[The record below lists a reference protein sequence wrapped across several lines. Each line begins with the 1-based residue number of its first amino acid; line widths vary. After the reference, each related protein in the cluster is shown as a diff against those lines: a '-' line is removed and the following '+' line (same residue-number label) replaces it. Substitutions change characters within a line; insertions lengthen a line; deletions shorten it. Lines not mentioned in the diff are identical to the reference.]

1 MKERL
6 DKASKEALI
15 AYRLQRAHDTLS
27 EARLLMD
34 ASFFNAATNRL
45 YYACYYAS
53 VALLLKHDLQSQSHK
68 GAKALL
74 GLHFVSTG
82 LLPVKVGKVITKKP
96 KPVKPKKSAADVMA
110 EKTLIAVITT
120 SLMAYG
126 CRDFEIKSIKKL

>member
-82 LLPVKVGKVITKKP
+82 LLPVKVGKVLSTLFEKRQSGDYDDFVYCDKEMLDELYP
-96 KPVKPKKSAADVMA
+96 QA
-110 EKTLIAVITT
+110 ELFVESVERLIK
-120 SLMAYG
+120 
-126 CRDFEIKSIKKL
+126 EEN

>member
-68 GAKALL
+68 GVKALL

-82 LLPVKVGKVITKKP
+82 LLPVKVGKVLSTLFEKRQSGDYDDFVYCDKEMLDELYP
-96 KPVKPKKSAADVMA
+96 QA
-110 EKTLIAVITT
+110 EFFVDSVERLIK
-120 SLMAYG
+120 
-126 CRDFEIKSIKKL
+126 EEN